1 MQASSSSS
9 SSKNVRK
16 LPGQVTRVEY
26 WTAPY
31 SYKSGNFAPEET
43 TLAVYD
49 KKVVKMSTF
58 LFFKEYNRIY
68 SSNTSC
74 SYCFP
79 QELLGTKHR
88 SFLLVANNKE
98 QYFTVGFLNGAIDF
112 KELSRTDRIQ
122 LRIKKTEGYQVIR
135 VVTGAQHIKPYLTT
149 DQVLGWAKQIERSG
163 FESKGGTKSD
173 KKRVDVHSFALILF
187 NRIVLTNDKHLTKY
201 KKSLFG

>member
-1 MQASSSSS
+1 MGNSAPSTGKASSSSS

-49 KKVVKMSTF
+49 KK
-58 LFFKEYNRIY
+58 
-68 SSNTSC
+68 
-74 SYCFP
+74 
-79 QELLGTKHR
+79 ELLGTKHR